1 MKKKDLKK
9 LTLHRETLAEL
20 DRLHLVN
27 VEGGATRFCQF
38 SGYNTCTTCQA
49 TCTTNYC

>member
-20 DRLHLVN
+20 DRLNLVN
-27 VEGGATRFCQF
+27 VEGGATTLCQY
-38 SGYNTCTTCQA
+38 SGYRTCTTCQA